1 MTHLSVSGGYDIQW
15 DEDPSC
21 EGVGDQRLSEDNGG
35 IILPFIR
42 RCSDDRAAP
51 EDLQVQF
58 TNTDSS
64 VVAVI

>member
-1 MTHLSVSGGYDIQW
+1 MDISGGYDIQW
-15 DEDPSC
+15 DEDPFVRRC
-21 EGVGDQRLSEDNGG
+21 RRPAPERGQRRL
-35 IILPFIR
+35 ILPFIQ

-51 EDLQVQF
+51 EDLQVSF